1 MIQKKKTSYTKQG
14 LEELKAELYYLT
26 HEKREKIKNDIAVA
40 RSFGDLSENSEYDE
54 ARNEQAKNEAR
65 IKELEEKLENAEV
78 IDESTVDTSVV
89 SLGSAVKVLMHLES
103 EEENIFEDFGDLF
116 SEGEKLFR
124 IVGSNET
131 DPMGGKLSDQ
141 SLVGEKL
148 INKRAGDEVVVEIP
162 DGRITIKILDVSRAQ
177 A

>member
-1 MIQKKKTSYTKQG
+1 MIQKKKISYTQQG
-14 LEELKAELYYLT
+14 YDELVAELHYLK

-65 IKELEEKLENAEV
+65 IKELEEKLENAEI

-89 SLGSAVKVLMHLES
+89 SLGSAVKVLMHLECEDES
-103 EEENIFEDFGDLF
+103 ILEDFGDFF
-116 SEGEKLFR
+116 SEGEKLFHL
-124 IVGSNET
+124 VGSNET
-131 DPMGGKLSDQ
+131 NPMEGKLSDQ

-148 INKRAGDEVVVEIP
+148 INKRAGDEVTIVIP
-162 DGRITIKILDVSRAQ
+162 DGKIVIKILEVSRAQ

>member
-1 MIQKKKTSYTKQG
+1 MIQKKKTTYTQQG
-14 LEELKAELYYLT
+14 YDELVAELHYLK

-54 ARNEQAKNEAR
+54 
-65 IKELEEKLENAEV
+65 ELEEKLENAEI

-89 SLGSAVKVLMHLES
+89 SLGSAVKVLMHLECEDES
-103 EEENIFEDFGDLF
+103 LLEEFGDLF
-116 SEGEKLFR
+116 SEGEKLFHL
-124 IVGSNET
+124 VGSNET
-131 DPMGGKLSDQ
+131 NPMEGKLSDQ

-148 INKRAGDEVVVEIP
+148 IGKRAGDEVAIEIP
-162 DGRITIKILDVSRAQ
+162 DGKITIKVLEVARAQ

>member
-1 MIQKKKTSYTKQG
+1 
-14 LEELKAELYYLT
+14 
-26 HEKREKIKNDIAVA
+26 
-40 RSFGDLSENSEYDE
+40 LSENSEYDE

-65 IKELEEKLENAEV
+65 IKELEEKLENAEI
-78 IDESTVDTSVV
+78 IDESTIDTSVV

-103 EEENIFEDFGDLF
+103 EDATIFEDFGELF

-124 IVGSNET
+124 LVGSNET
-131 DPMGGKLSDQ
+131 NPMEGKLSDQ

-148 INKRAGDEVVVEIP
+148 INKRAGDEIVIEIP
-162 DGRITIKILDVSRAQ
+162 DGKITIKILEVSRAN

>member
-40 RSFGDLSENSEYDE
+40 RSFGDLSENSEYD
-54 ARNEQAKNEAR
+54 
-65 IKELEEKLENAEV
+65 KELEEKLENAEV